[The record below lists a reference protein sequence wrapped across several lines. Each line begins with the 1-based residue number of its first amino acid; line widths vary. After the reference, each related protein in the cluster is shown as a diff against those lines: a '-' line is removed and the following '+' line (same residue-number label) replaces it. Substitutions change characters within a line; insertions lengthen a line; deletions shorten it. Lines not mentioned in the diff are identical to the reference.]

1 VGRTPLHLAALRGQ
15 AEAVAALCDHGA
27 LINAFD
33 DDGVAP
39 IHKAVIH
46 SNTEVAEELIACG
59 ADGNLP
65 LHVSPFPSH
74 PCFTLSLCVVE
85 DL

>member
-1 VGRTPLHLAALRGQ
+1 M
-15 AEAVAALCDHGA
+15 AALCDHGA
-27 LINAFD
+27 LINALD

-59 ADGNLP
+59 ADANFP
-65 LHVSPFPSH
+65 LHVSLKSISPLLYLVSV
-74 PCFTLSLCVVE
+74 CE
-85 DL
+85 DLKMLRQHTQVSHNCTGTC